1 MTETGKTI
9 DLNLALQNPGRVF
22 ATPEK
27 VAEHPSLSLQDK
39 ILILRSWEYGARDLE
54 VAEEEGMESSTGK
67 ESLLKRILILLSK
80 LDEIA
85 DDGNPCPT
93 KHGTD

>member
-54 VAEEEGMESSTGK
+54 VAEEEGMKSGTGK
-67 ESLLKRILILLSK
+67 EGLLKRILILLSQ
-80 LDEIA
+80 LDKMESDAI
-85 DDGNPCPT
+85 PSPT
-93 KHGTD
+93 KHGTV